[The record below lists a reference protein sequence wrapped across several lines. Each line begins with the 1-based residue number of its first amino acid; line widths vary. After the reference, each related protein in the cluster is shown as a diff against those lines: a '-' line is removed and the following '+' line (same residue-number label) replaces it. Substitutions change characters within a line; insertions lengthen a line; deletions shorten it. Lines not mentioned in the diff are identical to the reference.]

1 MEHQA
6 IACEDHG
13 AFYRLQ
19 VTAAVAAALFDLRI
33 FRGMSIPPGQ
43 EPAPVVFPKNAR
55 IEPYTAYLVRGPLA
69 TLGAFSYAHTALPW
83 NLVMGRYC
91 SIAADLQMFGEQH
104 PTERAT
110 TSVWSYSPE
119 NPVVSLI
126 LADLGIRDFQTYPAP
141 QKPPATIGHDVW
153 IGANVTLARGIT
165 IGDGAI
171 IGAGAVVT
179 RSVEPFCV
187 VGGNPAR
194 LIRRRFP
201 DSLCDRYLK
210 AQWWNYALVGIDR
223 PAFLKPEQFIGQIED
238 LVASGRL
245 RPYRPPVLDAPAL
258 LAMLDQL
265 HAGTWTL
272 PPRPSR
278 HDLLGPPNDAAAG
291 AIR

>member
-33 FRGMSIPPGQ
+33 FRGMSMPPGQ

-69 TLGAFSYAHTALPW
+69 TLGAFSYAHTVLPW
-83 NLVMGRYC
+83 NLVVGRYC
-91 SIAADLQMFGEQH
+91 SIAADLEMFGEQH
-104 PTERAT
+104 PTDRAT
-110 TSVWSYSPE
+110 
-119 NPVVSLI
+119 
-126 LADLGIRDFQTYPAP
+126 
-141 QKPPATIGHDVW
+141 
-153 IGANVTLARGIT
+153 
-165 IGDGAI
+165 
-171 IGAGAVVT
+171 
-179 RSVEPFCV
+179 
-187 VGGNPAR
+187 
-194 LIRRRFP
+194 
-201 DSLCDRYLK
+201 
-210 AQWWNYALVGIDR
+210 
-223 PAFLKPEQFIGQIED
+223 AFLKPEQFIGQIED

-265 HAGTWTL
+265 RAGTWTP

-278 HDLLGPPNDAAAG
+278 DDLLGPPNDAAAG